1 MTDMKQLLKDYQEA
15 DARLNNAI
23 REHGNK
29 FITSLFQSIFDQFP
43 LVNKLATVGWTPG
56 FNDGDACTHSAEYA
70 SGTWRIATWRGKDER
85 SYDYE
90 DHSALEEFFTG
101 VNPDDED
108 EEDDDEDEEGNKL
121 VVDASEVAEA
131 APVDEAEANRQ
142 AQEAKDLMEAYDNI
156 FERVYYTNYLVT
168 ARRCA
173 NGEIEVDAD
182 DYEPGY

>member
-1 MTDMKQLLKDYQEA
+1 M
-15 DARLNNAI
+15 
-23 REHGNK
+23 
-29 FITSLFQSIFDQFP
+29 
-43 LVNKLATVGWTPG
+43 
-56 FNDGDACTHSAEYA
+56 
-70 SGTWRIATWRGKDER
+70 
-85 SYDYE
+85 
-90 DHSALEEFFTG
+90 
-101 VNPDDED
+101 
-108 EEDDDEDEEGNKL
+108 
-121 VVDASEVAEA
+121 VDASEVAEA